1 MNTIHDD
8 TLGEGQRKALIETIK
23 ADPSYRLAFNDEELL
38 MKEELRPL
46 RLQLEFAKPELYL
59 RYHNI
64 KSTIV
69 LFGSTRIHPPAE
81 AQKRLEKLLD
91 EHPNPTDGDAFDQA
105 IKKARRQVELSRY
118 YDESRRFAQLITQR
132 FQQEHRRDFV
142 IITGGGPGIMEAANR
157 GAKDVG
163 GLSVGLNILLPHEQE
178 PNPFI
183 TPGLCFQFHYFAL
196 RKMHFML
203 RAEALVAFPGGYGT
217 IDELFEAL
225 TLIQTRKMVKIPII
239 LIGQSFWQRA
249 INFSFLVDEGVI
261 AEEDLKLFKIADRA
275 EDAIDIL
282 HDFYKVLP

>member
-1 MNTIHDD
+1 MNTMQDD
-8 TLGEGQRKALIETIK
+8 NLSEDQRKALIETIK

-38 MKEELRPL
+38 MKDELRPL
-46 RLQLEFAKPELYL
+46 RLQLEFTKPELYL
-59 RYHNI
+59 RYHDI

-69 LFGSTRIHPPAE
+69 LFGSTRIHPPSE
-81 AQKRLEKLLD
+81 VQKQLD
-91 EHPNPTDGDAFDQA
+91 ELLLKHTDSADGDVFDQA
-105 IKKARRQVELSRY
+105 VQKARRQVELSRY
-118 YDESRRFAQLITQR
+118 YDEARRFGQLITQR

-196 RKMHFML
+196 RKMHFLL
-203 RAEALVAFPGGYGT
+203 RAKALVAFPGGYGT

-225 TLIQTRKMVKIPII
+225 TLIQTHKMVKIPVI
-239 LIGQSFWQRA
+239 LIGQSFWQKA
-249 INFSFLVDEGVI
+249 INFDFLVDEGVI
-261 AEEDLKLFKIADRA
+261 ADEDLKLFKIADRA
-275 EDAIDIL
+275 EEAIDIL